1 MPGTFGD
8 PVRIVQ
14 SLPGA
19 ARAPFGTGMLVLR
32 GANPGDS
39 KVYVDGEDLGRT
51 PLVGHSLE
59 AGEYALRLVVPA
71 AGDKEINET
80 VTVRA
85 GEETRIVKRITV
97 KETSPEE

>member
-1 MPGTFGD
+1 MQTPPRIAAREAPAPAPITGPGTLTINTY
-8 PVRIVQ
+8 PW
-14 SLPGA
+14 A
-19 ARAPFGTGMLVLR
+19 
-32 GANPGDS
+32 